1 MAYLYEQ
8 FEKLAA
14 GEKITPS
21 DVDAIETRLYK
32 ELPGYGKALREALPP
47 DGTLTPYG
55 AHLVNSIV
63 EDAAKLHGGATIG
76 TETDDAKAI
85 QRAALRNSFSS
96 GHVASM
102 LGGGAG
108 GLTGAGLGALIA
120 GKERRALGAL
130 LGGTAGSVAG
140 SAVVPELIK
149 NKRVADLVAKL
160 SAGLSGSAHGKIRNT
175 AQAALRDALKQ

>member
-14 GEKITPS
+14 GEKIENDDLVS
-21 DVDAIETRLYK
+21 IVGRLQK
-32 ELPGYGKALREALPP
+32 EIPGYEKAVQEALPP
-47 DGTLTPYG
+47 DSVLTPFG
-55 AHLVNSIV
+55 AHLVNAIV
-63 EDAAKLHGGATIG
+63 DDAAKFHGGATLG
-76 TETDDAKAI
+76 TETDTAKGI
-85 QRAALRNSFSS
+85 QRDALRNSFSS

-160 SAGLSGSAHGKIRNT
+160 SANLSGSAHGKIRNT
-175 AQAALRDALKQ
+175 FQASLKEALKN